1 MINKIIIAL
10 MMIALPVNLVAQTAN
25 EIIEKHTKDAA
36 AALEE
41 YLQKNPKASDSNDAI
56 NFLIES
62 YSRLGMTERQAELL
76 SAKYEKLP
84 KGEDLVPQE
93 FFGVFQELF
102 RLYLQSGS
110 KDKAKVAIENAK
122 KDIAGHPDAARFG
135 GFIDQLGG
143 QLNTPAVGDVMDI
156 KFTGLDGKETD
167 LAKMKGKVVLIDFLA
182 TWCGPCIAELPN
194 VLKAYEEYNDK
205 GFEIIGI
212 SLDNAKDEDKLRTFV
227 KDKKMTWPHAFDGQG
242 WRNSLAKKFGISS
255 IPATFLIGKD
265 GKVVSTN
272 LRGPALSKAV
282 KKELGL

>member
-1 MINKIIIAL
+1 
-10 MMIALPVNLVAQTAN
+10 MIALPVNLVAQTAN

-122 KDIAGHPDAARFG
+122 KDIVGHPDAARFG

-167 LAKMKGKVVLIDFLA
+167 LAKMKGKVVLIDFWA

-272 LRGPALSKAV
+272 LR
-282 KKELGL
+282 

>member
-1 MINKIIIAL
+1 
-10 MMIALPVNLVAQTAN
+10 
-25 EIIEKHTKDAA
+25 
-36 AALEE
+36 
-41 YLQKNPKASDSNDAI
+41 
-56 NFLIES
+56 
-62 YSRLGMTERQAELL
+62 
-76 SAKYEKLP
+76 
-84 KGEDLVPQE
+84 
-93 FFGVFQELF
+93 
-102 RLYLQSGS
+102 
-110 KDKAKVAIENAK
+110 
-122 KDIAGHPDAARFG
+122 
-135 GFIDQLGG
+135 
-143 QLNTPAVGDVMDI
+143 
-156 KFTGLDGKETD
+156 
-167 LAKMKGKVVLIDFLA
+167 MKGKVVLIDFWA

>member
-102 RLYLQSGS
+102 RLYLQSGA

-122 KDIAGHPDAARFG
+122 KDIVGHPDAARFG

-167 LAKMKGKVVLIDFLA
+167 LAKMKGKVVLIDFWA

-227 KDKKMTWPHAFDGQG
+227 KDKKMNWPHAFDGQG